1 MCEYS
6 LKTRWFVVTNW
17 NVDCDYT
24 SIIGKGQIRF
34 VAYGDEICPDS
45 GRPHHQVFCYFHNPR
60 SPGATTLGK
69 IGDMFGEQHCFAKA
83 MYGSILQN
91 ESYCMK
97 ESSLIKVGS
106 EPKQGYRGDLEE
118 TKELLISGDL
128 TTDMICEEN
137 PMMFHQYGRTLER
150 LELIGLR
157 KKWRKSMTQGLWITG
172 PSGSGKSHM
181 AMDGYDPSTHYI
193 KNLNEDWWD
202 GYKGQEIVILN
213 EFRGQVKFS
222 ELLDLVDEWPKTV
235 KWRCRESVPFL
246 AKKLIITSIKS
257 PHEVYCNI
265 TNYNDDEPW
274 EQFERRFK
282 IVVLAKRDLEQK

>member
-1 MCEYS
+1 MSKYS
-6 LKTRWFVVTNW
+6 EKTRWFVVTNW
-17 NVDCDYT
+17 NVDCDYA

-34 VAYGDEICPDS
+34 IAYGSEICPKS
-45 GRPHHQVFCYFHNPR
+45 GKPHHQVFCYMHNPR
-60 SPGATTLGK
+60 SPGATTCNK
-69 IGDMFGEQHCFAKA
+69 IGDMFGKKHCFAMA
-83 MYGSILQN
+83 MFGSILQN

-106 EPKQGYRGDLEE
+106 EPKQGMRGDLEE
-118 TKELLISGDL
+118 TKVSLLDGSL
-128 TTDMICEEN
+128 TTDMICSEN

-157 KKWRKSMTQGLWITG
+157 RKWRKEMTQGIWYTG
-172 PSGSGKSHM
+172 PAYSGKSHI
-181 AMDGYDPSTHYI
+181 AFDGFDPSTHYQ

-202 GYKGQEIVILN
+202 GYKGQETVILN
-213 EFRGQVKFS
+213 EFRGQIKFS
-222 ELLDLVDEWPKTV
+222 ELLDLCDKWPKNV

-257 PHEVYCNI
+257 PYEVY
-265 TNYNDDEPW
+265 TSYNDDEPW